1 MLRKKLSAVII
12 AIAMTTALC
21 GCGGSEAEVTAP
33 KNEDMSVPAK
43 LSAQNMLKR
52 FFYTVSM
59 AIRYTE
65 GTYL

>member
-43 LSAQNMLKR
+43 LSAQN
-52 FFYTVSM
+52 
-59 AIRYTE
+59 
-65 GTYL
+65 